1 MSRFFDAQ
9 YAIAAQEIVRK
20 HYNTKITTARI
31 AMEVGVSERTLKRAF
46 KNHFHIGIYE
56 FQLKLRMEKAK
67 ELLECGGCTIKK
79 VAWQVGYKRQ
89 SAFARRFKEYYGVSA
104 LRWRR

>member
-67 ELLECGGCTIKK
+67 ELLECGGC
-79 VAWQVGYKRQ
+79 R
-89 SAFARRFKEYYGVSA
+89 SR
-104 LRWRR
+104 RWRGRWGINGRVRLRGGLRSIMGYRR